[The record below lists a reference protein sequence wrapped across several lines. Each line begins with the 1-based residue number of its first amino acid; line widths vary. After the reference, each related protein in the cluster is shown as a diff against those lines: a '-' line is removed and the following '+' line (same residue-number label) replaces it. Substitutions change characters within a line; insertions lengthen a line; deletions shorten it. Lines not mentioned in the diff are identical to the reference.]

1 MGKRVGDVSGF
12 DSLVEEQPAFIQG
25 NFRRLAKLHYWKA
38 IRSSGI
44 IGMEELTKKEIQKQE
59 DFNREMI
66 PHLDALY
73 NFGLRLTSDPNDAED
88 LVQDTVVKA
97 YRFFNSYEKGTNA
110 KAWLFRILKNSYIN
124 NYRRDSKRPQQV
136 DYDEVSSFYESIR
149 AARTDTSDLED
160 QMYRDLMD
168 DDINGAL
175 EDLPEDFRT
184 VVLLC
189 DVEGFTYEEIANM
202 LDVPIGTIRSRLHR
216 GRNLLKAQL
225 LEYAQK
231 RGFAEKSES

>member
-1 MGKRVGDVSGF
+1 M
-12 DSLVEEQPAFIQG
+12 A
-25 NFRRLAKLHYWKA
+25 
-38 IRSSGI
+38 
-44 IGMEELTKKEIQKQE
+44 ELTKKEIKKQQ
-59 DFNREMI
+59 DFNEEII

-124 NYRRDSKRPQQV
+124 NYRKKSKKPQEV
-136 DYDEVSSFYESIR
+136 DYDEVATFYETIR
-149 AARTDTSDLED
+149 AERTETSDLED
-160 QMYRDLMD
+160 KMFRELID
-168 DDINGAL
+168 DDLSNAL
-175 EDLPEDFRT
+175 DSIPEDFRT

-189 DVEGFTYEEIANM
+189 DVEDFTYEEIANM

-216 GRNLLKAQL
+216 GRNLLKVQL
-225 LEYAQK
+225 MDYAAK
-231 RGFAEKSES
+231 RGYAPD

>member
-1 MGKRVGDVSGF
+1 MGD
-12 DSLVEEQPAFIQG
+12 LTHEEFKKQQD
-25 NFRRLAKLHYWKA
+25 FR
-38 IRSSGI
+38 S
-44 IGMEELTKKEIQKQE
+44 
-59 DFNREMI
+59 EMI

-73 NFGLRLTSDPNDAED
+73 NFALRLTNDQTDAED

-124 NYRRDSKRPQQV
+124 NYRKKSKQPHQV
-136 DYDEVSSFYESIR
+136 DYDEVSMYYETVRSEQSDT
-149 AARTDTSDLED
+149 TDMED
-160 QMYRDLMD
+160 IMYREMLD
-168 DDINGAL
+168 DQVTGAL
-175 EDLPEDFRT
+175 QRLPEDFRT

-216 GRNLLKAQL
+216 GRNLLRVELMQ
-225 LEYAQK
+225 Y
-231 RGFAEKSES
+231 AEKKGYNRD